1 MFWKSQKEK
10 ELEDRI
16 KKLLGPSTDIDSS
29 PGKKAQSLFL
39 IVQSLR
45 SARMAKYTLW
55 SVVILALAFIG
66 DLIIRII
73 QLAK

>member
-10 ELEDRI
+10 ELEHKI
-16 KKLLGPSTDIDSS
+16 KKLLGPSTAIDS
-29 PGKKAQSLFL
+29 PAGVKAQSQFL
-39 IVQSLR
+39 ILQSLR